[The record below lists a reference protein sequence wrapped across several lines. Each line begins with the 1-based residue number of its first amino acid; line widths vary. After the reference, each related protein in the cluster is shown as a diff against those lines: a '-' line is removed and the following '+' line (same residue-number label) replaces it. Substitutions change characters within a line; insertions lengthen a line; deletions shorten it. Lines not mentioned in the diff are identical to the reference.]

1 MLTGRGD
8 TKSLIDAP
16 GWVDDEVRKRFVEG
30 PNRLI
35 EVLEDKERVD
45 RRQSTEYT
53 FGTEA
58 QHCRNGEWG
67 KWVHS
72 EDDSTKDGTDLGV
85 ILWVIATESL
95 PKNRS
100 VK

>member
-8 TKSLIDAP
+8 TKSVIDTSDR
-16 GWVDDEVRKRFVEG
+16 VDNEVWKRFVEG
-30 PNRLI
+30 PNRLV

-45 RRQSTEYT
+45 RRQPTEYT

-58 QHCRNGEWG
+58 QQCCNGERG
-67 KWVHS
+67 KGVYS